1 MHTKTIIFS
10 HTVSRHS
17 FGPLMTTRLKSFYFL
32 NNVVSYL
39 LNGVAPLRHMCKAE
53 EAEKTLVA
61 LLMVG
66 ANYLIVF

>member
-1 MHTKTIIFS
+1 
-10 HTVSRHS
+10 
-17 FGPLMTTRLKSFYFL
+17 MTTRLKSFYFL
-32 NNVVSYL
+32 NNVVTYL
-39 LNGVAPLRHMCKAE
+39 LNGVAPLHHMCETK

>member
-1 MHTKTIIFS
+1 MS
-10 HTVSRHS
+10 
-17 FGPLMTTRLKSFYFL
+17 TRLYIFYFL
-32 NNVVSYL
+32 NNIVSYL
-39 LNGVAPLRHMCKAE
+39 LNGVAPLHHMCEAE